1 MELYLKFLFSAF
13 SSLFIIVGPIG
24 AIPIF
29 LTIVKNATKDE
40 IINVARKSTIFAAS
54 VLIVFAFIGTF
65 ILDFFG
71 ISINA
76 FKIAGGIL
84 IARIGFEMLYN
95 KDSSDEKEDNK
106 KQKQKN
112 KLNLETLALIPLAIP
127 MLSGPGAMN
136 TTIALMSNAKNIF
149 EGVYVILAIILVF
162 ILSYY
167 ILINATYVE
176 KIMGE
181 KGKVIFL
188 KIMGLLTFVIGIQ
201 FVVNGFEG
209 VLMAWGLITL

>member
-1 MELYLKFLFSAF
+1 MELYLQFLFSAF
-13 SSLFIIVGPIG
+13 SSLFIIVGPIS

-29 LTIVKNATKDE
+29 LTIVKNTTKEE
-40 IINVARKSTIFAAS
+40 IKNVARKSTVFAAS
-54 VLIVFAFIGTF
+54 VLIIFAFIGTF

-71 ISINA
+71 ITINA

-84 IARIGFEMLYN
+84 IARIGFEMLYA
-95 KDSSDEKEDNK
+95 KDTPEEKEDRRK
-106 KQKQKN
+106 SKVF
-112 KLNLETLALIPLAIP
+112 NLETLALIPLAIP

-149 EGVYVILAIILVF
+149 EGVYVILAIVF
-162 ILSYY
+162 VFLLSYY
-167 ILINATYVE
+167 ILINAIHIE

-181 KGKVIFL
+181 KGKMIFQ

-201 FVVNGFEG
+201 FIVNGFEG
-209 VLMAWGLITL
+209 VLIGWGLIQILI

>member
-29 LTIVKNATKDE
+29 LTIVKNATKEE
-40 IINVARKSTIFAAS
+40 IINVAKKSTTFAAC
-54 VLIVFAFIGTF
+54 VLILFAFIGTF

-84 IARIGFEMLYN
+84 IAKIGFEMLYA
-95 KDSSDEKEDNK
+95 KEEKEEEKTDRRK
-106 KQKQKN
+106 AKTF
-112 KLNLETLALIPLAIP
+112 NLETLALIPLAIP

-136 TTIALMSNAKNIF
+136 TTIALMNNAKNTL
-149 EGVYVILAIILVF
+149 EGFYVILAIILVF
-162 ILSYY
+162 IISYL
-167 ILINATYVE
+167 ILVNATYVE

-201 FVVNGFEG
+201 FVINGFEG
-209 VLMAWGLITL
+209 VLLGWNLITL